1 MVEKVISHFL
11 RAGVTSQQ
19 IGVITPYEGQ
29 RAYIVNY
36 MMRNGPLRKQ
46 LYTDIEVASVDA
58 FQGREKD
65 FIVLSCVRSNDKHGI
80 GFLVDPR
87 RLNVALTRARYGI
100 VMIGNAAVLG
110 KQRLWA
116 CLLSHFKDNG
126 TLVEGPLNNLKQS
139 MLPFRASGTIDK
151 RELWGDYTQ
160 VSRASSK
167 SSVSSSDFNCFFS
180 FFPPQRRVAVDGE
193 MLSQGVSGIAFTQ
206 SSQGIA
212 RAGLFVDVSRIRR
225 LVSCS
230 SRHHALIILF
240 SEF

>member
-1 MVEKVISHFL
+1 VYL
-11 RAGVTSQQ
+11 VTHAS
-19 IGVITPYEGQ
+19 
-29 RAYIVNY
+29 
-36 MMRNGPLRKQ
+36 LS
-46 LYTDIEVASVDA
+46 YTDIEVASVDA

-160 VSRASSK
+160 VPSSLPPLLPCRSLTLC
-167 SSVSSSDFNCFFS
+167 SSVAL
-180 FFPPQRRVAVDGE
+180 R
-193 MLSQGVSGIAFTQ
+193 LT
-206 SSQGIA
+206 A
-212 RAGLFVDVSRIRR
+212 R
-225 LVSCS
+225 C
-230 SRHHALIILF
+230 
-240 SEF
+240 